1 MREFITIKEFEKQ
14 KENLINGDL
23 DKSIIIVIPD
33 AYPSKRYKYK
43 NIPCLPNLKGKDNS
57 DECIGNLHMLIDMS
71 INNIESRFISAMSK
85 ASSKWKII
93 ISPFYINF
101 KEFIAASRY
110 CKIPVIYAFPYD
122 MTTIWD
128 DKIMKEYN
136 TDMFDN
142 DFDYTCKSAANNEYI
157 PDNGYYNPM
166 NDMIPCNAFQA
177 MGYEMKFNEYYS
189 ENRIS
194 DIGLIDLNDDYC
206 HHSVG
211 KSFYDIFIKKFNGE
225 KNIEKKEF
233 AINFLTNIVAF
244 ATLRDI

>member
-57 DECIGNLHMLIDMS
+57 DECIGNLHMFIDMS

-85 ASSKWKII
+85 AASKWKII

-101 KEFIAASRY
+101 KEFITASRY
-110 CKIPVIYAFPYD
+110 CKIPVIYAFPY
-122 MTTIWD
+122 IINRNVVILW
-128 DKIMKEYN
+128 KKNIIEEYN
-136 TDMFDN
+136 SDILNNPDILYS
-142 DFDYTCKSAANNEYI
+142 DYSNN
-157 PDNGYYNPM
+157 
-166 NDMIPCNAFQA
+166 MIPCNAFQA

-194 DIGLIDLNDDYC
+194 DIGLIDLDDYR
-206 HHSVG
+206 HQSVG
-211 KSFYDIFIKKFNGE
+211 KSFYDIFIKKFNDE
-225 KNIEKKEF
+225 KNKKKKEF
-233 AINFLTNIVAF
+233 AINFLTDIVAR
-244 ATLRDI
+244 ATLKDI